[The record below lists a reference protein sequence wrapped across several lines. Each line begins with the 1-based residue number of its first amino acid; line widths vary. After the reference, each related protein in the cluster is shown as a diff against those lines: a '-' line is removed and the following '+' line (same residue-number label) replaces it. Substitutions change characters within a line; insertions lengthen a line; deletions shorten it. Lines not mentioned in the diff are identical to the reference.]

1 MDARPDE
8 PSRQALH
15 GVVNS
20 ARARPRAA
28 APSPPAWL
36 RFAVTPL
43 LLALVAVCLVAG
55 VAGGLLRV
63 GAYLPGTLDT
73 AWLGRAA
80 LGHAALMICGFM
92 GTVIS
97 IERAVAVKLR
107 TAFVT
112 PFAAGLGGV
121 CLLLGRQNA
130 GAWLEV
136 LAALAFVAV
145 NVVVVYRQRAPHT
158 VLLLASAACWLAGN
172 LLFATGQSSEAT
184 LPWWFAFLV
193 MTIAAERLEMTRLMR
208 RRPAAQLELY
218 AILVAMAAGAAWSGV
233 SPSLGGLVY
242 GASLLA
248 LALWLGVFDIAR
260 RTLFAPG
267 LSRYMAVC
275 LLTGYAWLAVA
286 GLAWAATAVGLPA
299 RDVALHA
306 LGLGFIFSMIMGHA
320 PVILPAVARVKL
332 RFGLYFYLPLGALHL
347 SLLVRLGFGL
357 FDLTLRGSGARMN
370 AAAIAVFAATVVCAA
385 LAWRLAVNRTRGRAA
400 QPAQPESPGG

>member
-1 MDARPDE
+1 VATAR
-8 PSRQALH
+8 
-15 GVVNS
+15 V
-20 ARARPRAA
+20 
-28 APSPPAWL
+28 AWL
-36 RFAVTPL
+36 RIAVTPL

-55 VAGGLLRV
+55 IAGGLLRV
-63 GAYLPGTLDT
+63 GALLPGALDT
-73 AWLGRAA
+73 AWLGQAA
-80 LGHAALMICGFM
+80 LGHPALMICGFL
-92 GTVIS
+92 GTVVG

-107 TAFVT
+107 TAFVA

-121 CLLLGRQNA
+121 CLLLGWQGV

-145 NVVVVYRQRAPHT
+145 NVVVTCRQRAPHT

-172 LLFATGQSSEAT
+172 VLFATGQGSAAI

-208 RRPAAQLELY
+208 RRPAAQLALY
-218 AILVAMAAGAAWSGV
+218 VVLAAMATGAALSSV
-233 SPSLGGLVY
+233 SPSLGGVVY

-275 LLTGYAWLAVA
+275 LLTGYAWLAIA
-286 GLAWAATAVGLPA
+286 GLAWAATALGWPA

-332 RFGLYFYLPLGALHL
+332 RFGLYFYVPLVALHL

-357 FDLTLRGSGARMN
+357 FDLALRGSGALLN
-370 AAAIAVFAATVVCAA
+370 AAAIAVFAATMVGAA
-385 LAWRLAVNRTRGRAA
+385 LAMRFAANRTRPRATQHPSA
-400 QPAQPESPGG
+400 QPDRHPAAIGDKSSTRQA

>member
-1 MDARPDE
+1 
-8 PSRQALH
+8 
-15 GVVNS
+15 VVNS
-20 ARARPRAA
+20 ARARSQPAA
-28 APSPPAWL
+28 ASPTAWL
-36 RFAVTPL
+36 RIAVTPL

-80 LGHAALMICGFM
+80 LAHPALMICAFL

-121 CLLLGRQNA
+121 CLLLGRQSA

-136 LAALAFVAV
+136 LAALAFTAV

-172 LLFATGQSSEAT
+172 VLFATGQGSTAI

-193 MTIAAERLEMTRLMR
+193 VTIAAERLEMTRLMR
-208 RRPAAQLELY
+208 RRPAAQLGLY
-218 AILVAMAAGAAWSGV
+218 GILAAMAVGAALSGV

-275 LLTGYAWLAVA
+275 LLTGYVWLAVA
-286 GLAWAATAVGLPA
+286 GLAWAATATGWPA

-332 RFGLYFYLPLGALHL
+332 RFGLYFYVPLAALHL
-347 SLLVRLGFGL
+347 SLIMRLGFGL
-357 FDLTLRGSGARMN
+357 FDVHVRGSGALLN
-370 AAAIAVFAATVVCAA
+370 AAAIAVFAATMAGAA
-385 LAWRLAVNRTRGRAA
+385 LAWRLAVNRTRMRAA
-400 QPAQPESPGG
+400 QQPTHPEPPGH